1 MLLTAAGTDAS
12 DLFNALHQPHALK
25 NVEQHLVGTLQ
36 QDGEA
41 QSNEGGDGMPTGF
54 GNIGL
59 TTMAAP
65 EEATQHGEPLPAP
78 ATANMATT
86 PTATP
91 LAIQLVFPDSLAQMS
106 PEQLAAFGSS
116 LTAGVVD
123 AQLVRPDAAG
133 QQSSNATPAHNGEP
147 INLQTIINIDQM
159 QAASDARVDDAVRIW
174 WEHGGEDEQTFR
186 ANRAAWDNFAI
197 RPTILTD
204 VSAPVLSTTILGYPI
219 ALPLCFSPVSFHKL
233 AHPDGERATAAAA
246 AKMQIGLGISSSSTT
261 DLADVASAA
270 ATVDPSALLF
280 FQLYV
285 PKLANAPG
293 MDREVVKRL
302 LDYAANNGFVAVFVT
317 LDQNVNGNRWCE
329 PRNRYCL
336 NCDLTAGAGGAA
348 GGADVVAY
356 AVLQAYLSR
365 WGMGDCDQPH

>member
-25 NVEQHLVGTLQ
+25 NVEQHLMGRLE
-36 QDGEA
+36 QDDEA
-41 QSNEGGDGMPTGF
+41 QPDGKAGDQMPAGF

-65 EEATQHGEPLPAP
+65 EEASQPSEPRPA
-78 ATANMATT
+78 ATT
-86 PTATP
+86 NLLTTDTATP
-91 LAIQLVFPDSLAQMS
+91 LTVQLVLPDSLAQMT
-106 PEQLAAFGSS
+106 PEQLAAFGAS
-116 LTAGVVD
+116 LTAGVVGT
-123 AQLVRPDAAG
+123 LPPNAAG
-133 QQSSNATPAHNGEP
+133 QQGTSPSDTPADDRKVKP
-147 INLQTIINIDQM
+147 TNLQAIINIDQM
-159 QAASDARVDDAVRIW
+159 QAASDDRVDDAVRVW
-174 WEHGGEDEQTFR
+174 WEHGGENEQTFR
-186 ANRAAWDNFAI
+186 ANLAAWDNFAI

-204 VSAPVLSTTILGYPI
+204 VSAPVLATKILGYPI
-219 ALPLCFSPVSFHKL
+219 ALPLCFSPVSFHTL

-270 ATVDPSALLF
+270 AAVDPTAILF

-293 MDREVVKRL
+293 MDREVVKKL
-302 LDYAANNGFVAVFVT
+302 LDYASDNGFVAVFVT

-329 PRNRYCL
+329 PWNPDVASCVIHCFLQTCL
-336 NCDLTAGAGGAA
+336 NSDLAA
-348 GGADVVAY
+348 AD
-356 AVLQAYLSR
+356 LQAYLSR
-365 WGMGDCDQPH
+365 